1 MRSARL
7 LASRQL
13 AQLARPVACVSTDAS
28 LHHHVCAFS
37 VLNRPPPKYEG
48 HVPLTLIEKGAMAL
62 GSAFGAYI
70 NPRRADLIA
79 TLGEVSAG
87 PVAQR
92 LRDTMLSDPTGRQI
106 LRDRPRITSENWPL
120 GELLAMPK
128 NTVGYV
134 YGHFRQRYHMS
145 PDVRDHVR
153 YIDDAECA
161 YVIQRYRECHDLYH
175 AVLGL
180 PPQYVE
186 GEIALKAF
194 EFANTGLPMTALSL
208 VAVARLK
215 PEERKRFFTIFLP
228 WALRSAR
235 RAKPIINVY
244 WEKELLTDAAELRER
259 LGLEKPPN
267 LHTLRK
273 KPRKEKPV
281 RTAAPSVATPEA
293 SPTPDQPVAL

>member
-1 MRSARL
+1 MRPIRL
-7 LASRQL
+7 PSSRQL
-13 AQLARPVACVSTDAS
+13 AQLTRPGTFVPVEALV
-28 LHHHVCAFS
+28 HPHIRAFS
-37 VLNRPPPKYEG
+37 VLNRPPPQYDG
-48 HVPLTLIEKGAMAL
+48 HVPLTLMEKGALTL
-62 GSAFGAYI
+62 GSAIGAFLD
-70 NPRRADLIA
+70 PKRADLIA

-87 PVAQR
+87 PVVRR
-92 LRDTMLSDPTGRQI
+92 LRDTMLADPTGRQI
-106 LRDRPRITSENWPL
+106 LRDRPRITSASWPL

-134 YGHFRQRYHMS
+134 YGHYRQRYHMS
-145 PDVRDHVR
+145 PDVRDAVR
-153 YIDDAECA
+153 YVDGAECA

-194 EFANTGLPMTALSL
+194 EFVNTGLPMTGLSL

-215 PEERKRFFTIFLP
+215 PTERQRFFRIFLP

-244 WEKELLTDAAELRER
+244 WEKELHTDAAELRAR

-273 KPRKEKPV
+273 TARKQKPATEEGPTEAAA
-281 RTAAPSVATPEA
+281 TATTTTA
-293 SPTPDQPVAL
+293 

>member
-1 MRSARL
+1 ML
-7 LASRQL
+7 
-13 AQLARPVACVSTDAS
+13 
-28 LHHHVCAFS
+28 
-37 VLNRPPPKYEG
+37 
-48 HVPLTLIEKGAMAL
+48 
-62 GSAFGAYI
+62 
-70 NPRRADLIA
+70 ADLIA

-92 LRDTMLSDPTGRQI
+92 LRDTMLGDETGRQI
-106 LRDRPRITSENWPL
+106 LRDRPRITSKTLPL
-120 GELLAMPK
+120 DELLALPE
-128 NTVGYV
+128 NTVGRV
-134 YGHFRQRYHMS
+134 YGDFRRRYHMS
-145 PDVRDHVR
+145 PDVRDDVR
-153 YIDDAECA
+153 YIDNAECA
-161 YVIQRYRECHDLYH
+161 YVIQRYRECHDFYH

-194 EFANTGLPMTALSL
+194 EFVNTGLPMTALSL

-215 PEERKRFFTIFLP
+215 PAERQRFFGIFLP

-244 WEKELLTDAAELRER
+244 WEKELRTDAAELRAR

-273 KPRKEKPV
+273 KTKK
-281 RTAAPSVATPEA
+281 
-293 SPTPDQPVAL
+293 

>member
-1 MRSARL
+1 MYRRI
-7 LASRQL
+7 R
-13 AQLARPVACVSTDAS
+13 
-28 LHHHVCAFS
+28 AFS
-37 VLNRPPPKYEG
+37 VLNRPPPNYDG
-48 HVPLTLIEKGAMAL
+48 HVPLTFVEKGALTL
-62 GSAFGAYI
+62 GSAFGAFLD
-70 NPRRADLIA
+70 PRRAGGLKLRFFVLRYFIVLILTNRFLDLIA

-92 LRDTMLSDPTGRQI
+92 LRDTMLGDPTGRQI
-106 LRDRPRITSENWPL
+106 LRDRPRISSESLPL
-120 GELLAMPK
+120 DELLAMPE

-145 PDVRDHVR
+145 PDVRDTVR
-153 YIDDAECA
+153 YVDDAECA

-180 PPQYVE
+180 PPQFVE

-194 EFANTGLPMTALSL
+194 EFANTGLPMAALSL
-208 VAVARLK
+208 VAVARLT
-215 PEERKRFFTIFLP
+215 PDERKRFFAVFLP

-244 WEKELLTDAAELRER
+244 WEKELKTDAAELRAR

-273 KPRKEKPV
+273 KPKKDKAAAGPV
-281 RTAAPSVATPEA
+281 S
-293 SPTPDQPVAL
+293 

>member
-1 MRSARL
+1 MRSVRL
-7 LASRQL
+7 ISSRKL
-13 AQLARPVACVSTDAS
+13 AQLARPSIFLPAGAEASVAQ
-28 LHHHVCAFS
+28 HIRAFS
-37 VLNRPPPKYEG
+37 VLNRPPPQYDG
-48 HVPLTLIEKGAMAL
+48 HVPLTLIEKGAMTL
-62 GSAFGAYI
+62 GSAIGAFI
-70 NPRRADLIA
+70 DPRRADLIA

-106 LRDRPRITSENWPL
+106 LRDRPRITSESWPL
-120 GELLAMPK
+120 DELLAMPH

-134 YGHFRQRYHMS
+134 YGHFRKRYHMS
-145 PDVRDHVR
+145 PDVRDEVR
-153 YIDDAECA
+153 YVDDAECA

-194 EFANTGLPMTALSL
+194 EFVNTGLPMAALSL

-215 PEERKRFFTIFLP
+215 PAERQRFFSIFLP

-244 WEKELLTDAAELRER
+244 WEKELMTDAAELRER

-273 KPRKEKPV
+273 KPKKEKPV
-281 RTAAPSVATPEA
+281 AAEASAATTATPAESA
-293 SPTPDQPVAL
+293 PPA